1 MLRLTNV
8 FKSFHN
14 KCIKIYEINSAHFWS
29 APGLACQ
36 ACLKKSEVESKLLTY
51 VGMLLYNENSVKC
64 RMCQFIHWQVRA
76 NNKYMRDYDSN
87 KESLFHVLRREKYP
101 WMQSVTKVH

>member
-29 APGLACQ
+29 APELACQ

-51 VGMLLYNENSVKC
+51 VGMLLYNENSVQC
-64 RMCQFIHWQVRA
+64 GMCQFIHWQVRT
-76 NNKYMRDYDSN
+76 NNKYMRDYGSN
-87 KESLFHVLRREKYP
+87 KEMFISC
-101 WMQSVTKVH
+101 TAT